1 MTISNGSTILKTD
14 LDGAFSSRIA
24 ALRAAK
30 AAGVAAAG
38 VYQLAFDWPLLVDA
52 GTPVTDDRLSQSFTI
67 PDDDQELLAIG
78 AQVEGAAGTY
88 GLRLTG
94 PLVSPIVLEEVTTSS
109 FANLERYLGNNDGHP
124 LQMLLR
130 GATYTL
136 HVSTDVASGDV
147 TVRAWLLLR
156 LRPRK
161 R

>member
-1 MTISNGSTILKTD
+1 MISNGSTILKSD
-14 LDGAFSSRIA
+14 LDGSFSTRIA

-52 GTPVTDDRLSQSFTI
+52 GVAVTDDRLAQSFTI

-94 PLVSPIVLEEVTTSS
+94 PLVSPIVLEEVTTTSH
-109 FANLERYLGNNDGHP
+109 ADIERYLGNDDGHP
-124 LQMLLR
+124 LQVLLR

-136 HVSTDVASGDV
+136 TVSTDVAAGDA

-156 LRPRK
+156 LRPRM